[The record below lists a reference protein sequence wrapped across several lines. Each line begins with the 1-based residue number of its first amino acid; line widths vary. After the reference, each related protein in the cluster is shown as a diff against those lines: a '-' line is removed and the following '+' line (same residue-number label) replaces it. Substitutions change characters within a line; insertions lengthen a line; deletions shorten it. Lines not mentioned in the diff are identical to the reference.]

1 MNRVKIYEDREKK
14 NKSLKEEQE
23 YLQKLYE
30 QNRANMRERMR
41 RLKQFVRDKKDLSKT
56 SEEFFEKY
64 KDFFLS

>member
-30 QNRANMRERMR
+30 QNMGKYER
-41 RLKQFVRDKKDLSKT
+41 KNEEVKT
-56 SEEFFEKY
+56 IC
-64 KDFFLS
+64 